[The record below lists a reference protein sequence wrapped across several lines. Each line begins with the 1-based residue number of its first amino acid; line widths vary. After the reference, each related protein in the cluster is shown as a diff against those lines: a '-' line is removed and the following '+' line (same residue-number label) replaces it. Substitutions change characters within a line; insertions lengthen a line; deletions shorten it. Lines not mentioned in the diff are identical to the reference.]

1 MLLGELLGEA
11 VKVML
16 QGLCPAA
23 VFVDEALHGAID
35 HEGHRAHLEG
45 VLRLL
50 LEAVYRVALLE
61 DLHTLEAHDGQQHQ
75 HDHDEDAGYQ
85 TIHRLKLA

>member
-1 MLLGELLGEA
+1 
-11 VKVML
+11 
-16 QGLCPAA
+16 
-23 VFVDEALHGAID
+23 
-35 HEGHRAHLEG
+35 
-45 VLRLL
+45 
-50 LEAVYRVALLE
+50 LLE